1 MAHDKN
7 HGHPAS
13 SGEEGSPPGSRIID
27 LPFRALG
34 GQPAFTPVGLDR
46 FLAEPRVAV
55 LAYVRRDGRPNQS
68 PIWYCYDG
76 STLVMSTV
84 TGSPKHLA
92 LHRDPR
98 VTVTVQDERPPYRAA
113 VIEGTVSL
121 TPIEPGADPTAGIDV
136 RYFGRLAAAEYR
148 KMTREVY
155 EASGLTAF
163 RLLPTAVRGFDNTRA
178 ISRATLA
185 FVRVRDRLAIPRQWL

>member
-1 MAHDKN
+1 MAHSGN
-7 HGHPAS
+7 HG
-13 SGEEGSPPGSRIID
+13 EGPPPVPRIID

-34 GQPAFTPVGLDR
+34 GQPAFTADGLDR

-76 STLVMSTV
+76 STLVMSTM
-84 TGSPKHLA
+84 TGSPKHRALA
-92 LHRDPR
+92 HDPR

-113 VIEGTVSL
+113 VIEGTVTL
-121 TPIEPGADPTAGIDV
+121 APIEPAADPTDGIDV

-148 KMTREVY
+148 KMTRESY
-155 EASGLTAF
+155 EASGLTAI
-163 RLLPTAVRGFDNTRA
+163 RLLPTAVRGFDNTQA
-178 ISRATLA
+178 ISKATLA